1 VGAQQ
6 PRGAMGGHG
15 GGGGGRG
22 AWGGARAGG
31 GGFGVGGGYLLPSHL
46 TLLKALLDRDPAR
59 RSLTFEA
66 GVLLSPFCFIFF
78 ISDTWLGIQGGL
90 CD

>member
-1 VGAQQ
+1 
-6 PRGAMGGHG
+6 
-15 GGGGGRG
+15 
-22 AWGGARAGG
+22 
-31 GGFGVGGGYLLPSHL
+31 LPSHL